1 MYTTKHD
8 SNEKQCL
15 YLIHQ
20 CRQRLCSFDEE
31 RHHVSGLQYN
41 ANQSRIYKHIM
52 RISRLEQ
59 SLPLRLPLLVIKW
72 LLSIDVFRLVAFLFL
87 LMMKAMMMT
96 LMLLHVLLIYH
107 YGSGGVLVIIIM
119 ILFRS
124 LEGTF
129 YSSTNLTH
137 FMYGYMTSNIR
148 LKSRCLDYSFWFNR
162 RISAFC
168 CQVHTHTHKQTN
180 IYTNIHTHIHIHTYT
195 NKHT

>member
-1 MYTTKHD
+1 MTKNGITSPACNTTQI
-8 SNEKQCL
+8 SL
-15 YLIHQ
+15 
-20 CRQRLCSFDEE
+20 
-31 RHHVSGLQYN
+31 G
-41 ANQSRIYKHIM
+41 YKHIM
-52 RISRLEQ
+52 RISRLHQ

-107 YGSGGVLVIIIM
+107 YGSGGVLAIIIM

-148 LKSRCLDYSFWFNR
+148 LKSTYRVEETRCLDYSFWFNR
-162 RISAFC
+162 RISAC
-168 CQVHTHTHKQTN
+168 
-180 IYTNIHTHIHIHTYT
+180 
-195 NKHT
+195 